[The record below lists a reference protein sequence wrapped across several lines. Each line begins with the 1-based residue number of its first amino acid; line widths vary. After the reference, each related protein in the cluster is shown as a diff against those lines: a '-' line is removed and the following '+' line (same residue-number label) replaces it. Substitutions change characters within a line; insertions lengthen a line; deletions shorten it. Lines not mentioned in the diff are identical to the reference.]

1 MPSRG
6 PAPGP
11 RLPVSRR
18 SALLSVAGAVM
29 VILLLTLWPLP
40 EQSYQASLS
49 PVSCLVCGDQGTQD
63 VIQNVLMLFPVG
75 LFLGLA
81 GVGPGRAAL
90 LGFLLS
96 LTVETLQYYVVTGRD
111 AAISD
116 VITNTTGAALGAAFA
131 PWLGSV
137 LRPGRALAGRLAI
150 GTVLLFAAVW
160 AFGAWALEGSTGAGN
175 WRGRFPGDLPDAP
188 ALSGEAVRASIND
201 APLVLEPSP
210 LPLSVEQAFARD
222 SFTLRVEVK
231 PGAPIAWRENVVTII
246 DVRDLR
252 ASNRLVMTLNRVRP
266 RALLTFR
273 INAARARLRT
283 PSFDLGRVFDV
294 APGTTVSLA
303 VTRWRGA
310 LHAVADRGGQAMT
323 TDYRIGPELLWSVLG
338 PRTPRPGITWVVET
352 FLWGSVVL
360 LVAGYWSGRSGSRAS
375 LLCVGCIA
383 VAAQVA
389 VPRFFNVANQSLL
402 GWAML
407 LSGLVIGMFAGA
419 RAASRMP

>member
-1 MPSRG
+1 
-6 PAPGP
+6 
-11 RLPVSRR
+11 
-18 SALLSVAGAVM
+18 
-29 VILLLTLWPLP
+29 
-40 EQSYQASLS
+40 
-49 PVSCLVCGDQGTQD
+49 
-63 VIQNVLMLFPVG
+63 
-75 LFLGLA
+75 
-81 GVGPGRAAL
+81 
-90 LGFLLS
+90 
-96 LTVETLQYYVVTGRD
+96 
-111 AAISD
+111 
-116 VITNTTGAALGAAFA
+116 
-131 PWLGSV
+131 
-137 LRPGRALAGRLAI
+137 
-150 GTVLLFAAVW
+150 
-160 AFGAWALEGSTGAGN
+160 
-175 WRGRFPGDLPDAP
+175 
-188 ALSGEAVRASIND
+188 
-201 APLVLEPSP
+201 
-210 LPLSVEQAFARD
+210 VEQAFARD

-266 RALLTFR
+266 CALLTFR

-419 RAASRMP
+419 RAASRTP